1 MDYEAIVYDLDG
13 TLARLIVNWDA
24 VRTDVAAVLSDHH
37 VDTSGVELWDMLE
50 LANEANCRDAVEA
63 AIAAHER
70 PGAERS
76 RRLPLADE
84 LPHSVPV
91 GVCSLNCV
99 AACELALERHEIHDH
114 VDAVVGRDS
123 VATEK
128 PNPEPLLEAI
138 DRLGANQDATLF
150 IGDSD
155 SDEVAARRA
164 GTDFQFVRHRVAD

>member
-24 VRTDVAAVLSDHH
+24 VRTDVAAVLTDHG

-50 LANEANCRDAVEA
+50 LASGANCRDAVEA

-70 PGAERS
+70 TGAERS
-76 RRLPLADE
+76 RRLPLADD
-84 LPHSVPV
+84 LPHAVPV
-91 GVCSLNCV
+91 AVCSLNCV
-99 AACELALERHEIHDH
+99 DACELALKRHEIHGH
-114 VDAVVGRDS
+114 VDAIVGRDS

-138 DRLGANQDATLF
+138 DRLGVTPDSTLF

-155 SDEVAARRA
+155 SDEVTAERA
-164 GTDFQFVRHRVAD
+164 GTDFQYVRHRVAD